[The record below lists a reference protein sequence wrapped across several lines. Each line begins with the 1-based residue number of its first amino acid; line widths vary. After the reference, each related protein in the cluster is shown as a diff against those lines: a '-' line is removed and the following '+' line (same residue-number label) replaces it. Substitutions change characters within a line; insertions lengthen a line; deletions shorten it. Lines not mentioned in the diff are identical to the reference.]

1 MFKALDKWMEELEA
15 ELLDSYQRAAKAEH
29 DWLEAVHKMHR
40 EASVTFY
47 EIRDS
52 LRANYQGYCLC
63 RLCNSYREEHIGDIH
78 GNNFY
83 ALIQQ
88 FELDGNIYDYICGFG
103 RDKASMDE
111 RLSLLQIRKLQDQF
125 KERFQARS
133 GLIKFFY
140 DRQVHASHVKLVSGR
155 SEEWIAAR
163 AHKDMLAKKKAIETK
178 VAKICGEVVDVD
190 DQGCDIY
197 VRGTTGKVAHLW
209 RILAGGYNIQCLHNR
224 VLCKEVKGAK

>member
-40 EASVTFY
+40 EADIPFY

-63 RLCNSYREEHIGDIH
+63 KLCGNYREEHIGDIH

-88 FELDGNIYDYICGFG
+88 FDLDDTTYDYVCGFG
-103 RDKASMDE
+103 RDKDSTDE

>member
-40 EASVTFY
+40 EANVSFY
-47 EIRDS
+47 KIRDS

-63 RLCNSYREEHIGDIH
+63 KLCSNYREEHIGDIH

-83 ALIQQ
+83 ALLQQ
-88 FELDGNIYDYICGFG
+88 FELDGKMYDYICGFG
-103 RDKASMDE
+103 RDKECMDE
-111 RLSLLQIRKLQDQF
+111 RLSLLHIRKLQDRF
-125 KERFQARS
+125 KERS
-133 GLIKFFY
+133 GIVKFFC
-140 DRQVHASHVKLVSGR
+140 DRQVHTSHVKLVSGR

-178 VAKICGEVVDVD
+178 VAKICGEIVDVD